1 VTKLAELAADVHW
14 AFGIVLDDSVLEQQ
28 AVNAARTYL
37 AWGHI
42 ASIDPVVMVDAP
54 PTCPAPDPAA
64 EVVMGYNGTI
74 FDAPPRP
81 PRVPTYPA
89 PTTPLTAASDITDGE
104 WGLIRPLYLLYVERE
119 NARALEASRGLGVD
133 VYGRTVDQ
141 VEADIRQYETQ
152 DLPHLAFAQTI
163 ETV

>member
-1 VTKLAELAADVHW
+1 MTTLADLSADVYW
-14 AFGIVLDDSVLEQQ
+14 AFGLVLDDEKVAQQ
-28 AVNAARTYL
+28 AINAARTYL

-42 ASIDPVVMVDAP
+42 ASIDPVVMVDAQ
-54 PTCPAPDPAA
+54 PTYPSSDPAA

-74 FDAPPRP
+74 YDAPPP
-81 PRVPTYPA
+81 PPQTPTYPA
-89 PTTPLTAASDITDGE
+89 PTVPLSIDSDITDGE
-104 WGLIRPLYLLYVERE
+104 WGIIRPLFMLYVERE

-152 DLPHLAFAQTI
+152 DLPRLAFAQTI